1 MSQKNTFLKIIIPVL
16 VIAAGAAVMMGLS
29 SSRTEPKKEVR
40 KALGVLVRT
49 VEAAK
54 QDVKIIV
61 RGSGTVNASQ
71 EISVIPQ
78 VSGRITYLAPDMVV
92 GGHFK
97 KDDLLF
103 RIEDVDYVLG
113 LEQAKAAR
121 AKAEYDLATIESRAD
136 IARSEWERLN
146 LDDQTEPNPLVLYGP
161 QMANARAALASSNA
175 AVEQS
180 KLALERTKVKAP
192 FNVRVKSES
201 LDIGQYVKS
210 GNSIAV
216 LAGTDTVEINVPLP
230 PEDLHWLNIPL
241 HGRKLNG
248 PDAFVS
254 VNIGGQTYE
263 WPGHILRS
271 TGEVDPKSR
280 MMQVVIEVRD
290 PYGLTNKTGSAR
302 PALAIGTFVDVRIS
316 GRMLKGVF
324 RIPRVALRDNSTVWI
339 MEKENKLRIRSV
351 TPLRFDKETVILS
364 KGLADGDMI
373 VLTNIS
379 GAANGMKLRTMKDD

>member
-1 MSQKNTFLKIIIPVL
+1 MSQKNTFLKIIVPVI
-16 VIAAGAAVMMGLS
+16 VVAAGAAVMTGLS
-29 SSRTEPKKEVR
+29 LTRTEPKKEIR
-40 KALGVLVRT
+40 KDLGVLVRT

-61 RGSGTVNASQ
+61 KGSGTVKASQ
-71 EISVIPQ
+71 EVTVIPQ
-78 VSGRITYLAPDMVV
+78 VSGRITFLSPDMVV

-103 RIEDVDYVLG
+103 KIEDVDYVLG

-161 QMANARAALASSNA
+161 QLANARAALASSNA

-180 KLALERTKVKAP
+180 RLALERTIIKAP

-248 PDAFVS
+248 PDALVS

-263 WPGHILRS
+263 WQGHILRS

-290 PYGLTNKTGSAR
+290 PYGLTNKTGTAH
-302 PALAIGTFVDVRIS
+302 PALTVGTFVDVRIS
-316 GRMLKGVF
+316 GRMLNGVF
-324 RIPRVALRDNSTVWI
+324 MIPRAALRDNSTVWI
-339 MEKENKLRIRSV
+339 MEKDNKLRIKNV
-351 TPLRFDKETVILS
+351 TPLRLEKETVILS
-364 KGLADGDMI
+364 RGLADGDRL

-379 GAANGMKLRTMKDD
+379 GAANGMKLRVMK

>member
-1 MSQKNTFLKIIIPVL
+1 MSQKNTFLKVIIPVI
-16 VIAAGAAVMMGLS
+16 VIITGAAVMAGLLR
-29 SSRTEPKKEVR
+29 SRTEPKKEI
-40 KALGVLVRT
+40 KKDLGVLVST
-49 VEAAK
+49 VDAAK
-54 QDVKIIV
+54 QDEEIIV
-61 RGSGTVNASQ
+61 RGSGTVKASQ
-71 EISVIPQ
+71 EVSVIPQ
-78 VSGRITYLAPDMVV
+78 VSGRITYLSPGMVV

-103 RIEDVDYVLG
+103 RIEDIDYVLG

-161 QMANARAALASSNA
+161 QMANARAALASANA

-248 PDAFVS
+248 PDALVS
-254 VNIGGQTYE
+254 VNIGGRIYE
-263 WPGHILRS
+263 WQGHILRS

-290 PYGLTNKTGSAR
+290 PYGLTNKTGTAH
-302 PALAIGTFVDVRIS
+302 PALVIGTFVDVRIS
-316 GRMLKGVF
+316 GRMLEGVF

-339 MEKENKLRIRSV
+339 MDKENKLRIRSV
-351 TPLRFDKETVILS
+351 TPIRFEKETVILS
-364 KGLADGDMI
+364 KGLADGERI

-379 GAANGMKLRTMKDD
+379 GAANGMKFRVME

>member
-29 SSRTEPKKEVR
+29 SSRTEPKKEIR
-40 KALGVLVRT
+40 KDLGVLVRT

-54 QDVKIIV
+54 QDEKIIV
-61 RGSGTVNASQ
+61 RGSGTVKASQ
-71 EISVIPQ
+71 VVSVIPQ
-78 VSGRITYLAPDMVV
+78 VSGSITYLSPDMVV

-161 QMANARAALASSNA
+161 QMANARAALASANA

-290 PYGLTNKTGSAR
+290 PYGLINKTDTAR
-302 PALAIGTFVDVRIS
+302 PALVIGTFVDVKIS
-316 GRMLKGVF
+316 GRMLEGVF
-324 RIPRVALRDNSTVWI
+324 RIPRVAIRDNSTVWI
-339 MEKENKLRIRSV
+339 MEKDNKLRIRSV
-351 TPLRFDKETVILS
+351 TPLRFEKETVILS
-364 KGLADGDMI
+364 KGLADGDRI

-379 GAANGMKLRTMKDD
+379 GAANGMRLRVMN

>member
-1 MSQKNTFLKIIIPVL
+1 
-16 VIAAGAAVMMGLS
+16 
-29 SSRTEPKKEVR
+29 
-40 KALGVLVRT
+40 
-49 VEAAK
+49 
-54 QDVKIIV
+54 
-61 RGSGTVNASQ
+61 
-71 EISVIPQ
+71 
-78 VSGRITYLAPDMVV
+78 MVV

-103 RIEDVDYVLG
+103 KIEDVDYVLG

-161 QMANARAALASSNA
+161 QMANAKAALASSNA

-180 KLALERTKVKAP
+180 RLALERTIVKAP

-241 HGRKLNG
+241 YGRKLNG
-248 PDAFVS
+248 PDAVVS
-254 VNIGGQTYE
+254 VNIGGRSYE

-280 MMQVVIEVRD
+280 MMQVVIEVTD
-290 PYGLTNKTGSAR
+290 PYGLINKTDTTR
-302 PALAIGTFVDVRIS
+302 PALVIGTFVDVKIS
-316 GRMLKGVF
+316 GRMLKDVF

-339 MEKENKLRIRSV
+339 MEKDNKLRIRSV
-351 TPLRFDKETVILS
+351 TPLRFEKEAVILS
-364 KGLADGDMI
+364 KGLADGERI

-379 GAANGMKLRTMKDD
+379 GAANGMKLRTMK